1 MSILEHFQPLKY
13 LFKYCLS
20 SWSLFFP
27 LPYSLFEIYWNLTF
41 FPTCILTFH
50 ILNISLCASFC
61 IISSHLH
68 ITLIFFRCLICFK
81 SIFFYYYY
89 FLIFK
94 SFSVFYKISVLLS
107 RALGVLILCYFCWSF
122 LKVILS
128 PCAFYN
134 FGLRVNVCLALFW
147 EFCSWLD
154 WRSVPSERH
163 FVCFCWSQGLTQD
176 SDYFYIMCIVGGT
189 SVLLCNWSLNPK
201 SN

>member
-1 MSILEHFQPLKY
+1 MISIFSPSVFPIRNLLKLNVLSY
-13 LFKYCLS
+13 LYL
-20 SWSLFFP
+20 
-27 LPYSLFEIYWNLTF
+27 N
-41 FPTCILTFH
+41 FH

-134 FGLRVNVCLALFW
+134 FGLRVNVCLSFILGILLVTRLKIRAFW
-147 EFCSWLD
+147 EAFCLLLL
-154 WRSVPSERH
+154 VPRPH
-163 FVCFCWSQGLTQD
+163 TGLGLFLHYVYCWGN
-176 SDYFYIMCIVGGT
+176 ICT
-189 SVLLCNWSLNPK
+189 SL
-201 SN
+201 